1 MVMLV
6 VMVADDDEL
15 LEQRIEKR
23 VKREKE
29 KRKRDES

>member
-1 MVMLV
+1 
-6 VMVADDDEL
+6 MVADDDEL